1 MNTHELYHD
10 NIGAVELI
18 DYMGDDKRAVDAAR
32 VSFMKDNISKTL
44 TDKDKRLIKFLAD
57 HKHTS
62 PFEHMAATFRLT
74 VPLFVRS
81 QIMRHRTFSYNEV
94 SRRYTSENIQVW
106 KPTALR
112 KQSTDNLQC
121 SDGEIENKVIMNMI
135 NASLSNSVQFYNKL
149 IKEGVSRELARAVL
163 PQATYTT
170 FYMTGNLHNWV
181 KFLKLRN
188 DDHAQPETREAAQ
201 AIEAMLSEHFPIT
214 MQALFNGES

>member
-1 MNTHELYHD
+1 MIYELYHD
-10 NIGAVELI
+10 GVGSVELI
-18 DYMGDDKRAVDAAR
+18 DHMGDDKRAVDAAR
-32 VSFMKDNISKTL
+32 VSFMRDDTNKEL
-44 TDKDKRLIKFLAD
+44 TDKDKRLIKFLTA

-62 PFEHMAATFRLT
+62 PFEHLTATFRLT

-106 KPTALR
+106 KPERLR
-112 KQSTDNLQC
+112 RQSKDNLQC
-121 SDGEIENKVIMNMI
+121 SDGDLDNQAAINMLHVSLM
-135 NASLSNSVQFYNKL
+135 ASEKFYNEL
-149 IKEGVSRELARAVL
+149 IKGGVSRELARAVL

-188 DDHAQPETREAAQ
+188 DEHSQPETRDAAH
-201 AIEAMLSEHFPIT
+201 AIEEMLLELFPVT
-214 MQALFNGES
+214 MQSLFDGDKS

>member
-1 MNTHELYHD
+1 MIYELYHD
-10 NIGAVELI
+10 GVGSVELI
-18 DYMGDDKRAVDAAR
+18 DHMGDDKRAVDAAR
-32 VSFMKDNISKTL
+32 VSFMRDDTNKEL
-44 TDKDKRLIKFLAD
+44 TDKDKRLIKFLTA

-62 PFEHMAATFRLT
+62 PFEHLTATFRLT

-106 KPTALR
+106 KPERLR
-112 KQSTDNLQC
+112 RQSENNLQC
-121 SDGEIENKVIMNMI
+121 SDGDLDNQTAMNMLHI
-135 NASLSNSVQFYNKL
+135 SLGASVKFFHEL
-149 IKEGVSRELARAVL
+149 IKGGVSRELARAVL

-188 DDHAQPETREAAQ
+188 DEHSQPETRDAAH
-201 AIEAMLSEHFPIT
+201 AIEEMLLELFPVT
-214 MQALFNGES
+214 MQSLFDGDKS

>member
-10 NIGAVELI
+10 NIGCVELI

-32 VSFMKDNISKTL
+32 VSFMRDNTSKAL

-62 PFEHMAATFRLT
+62 PFEHMTATFRLT

-106 KPTALR
+106 LPQQLR
-112 KQSTDNLQC
+112 RQSIDNLQC
-121 SDGEIENKVIMNMI
+121 SAGDLDNHLALNLVHMSILSSVDSYHDLI
-135 NASLSNSVQFYNKL
+135 NR
-149 IKEGVSRELARAVL
+149 GVSRELARAVL

-201 AIEAMLSEHFPIT
+201 AIEAMLSEHFPVT

>member
-10 NIGAVELI
+10 NIGSVELI

-32 VSFMKDNISKTL
+32 VSFMRDNTSKAL

-57 HKHTS
+57 HRHTS
-62 PFEHMAATFRLT
+62 PFEHMTATFRLT

-81 QIMRHRTFSYNEV
+81 RIMRHRTFSYNEV

-106 KPTALR
+106 LPQQLR
-112 KQSTDNLQC
+112 RQSIDNLQC
-121 SDGEIENKVIMNMI
+121 SAGDLDNHLALNLVHMSILSSVDSYHDLI
-135 NASLSNSVQFYNKL
+135 NR
-149 IKEGVSRELARAVL
+149 GVSRELARAVL

-201 AIEAMLSEHFPIT
+201 AIEAMLSEHFPVT

>member
-1 MNTHELYHD
+1 MSFIMTISD
-10 NIGAVELI
+10 AVELI

-32 VSFMKDNISKTL
+32 VSFMRDNTSKTL

-62 PFEHMAATFRLT
+62 PFEHMTATFRLT

-106 KPTALR
+106 KPTAAE

-121 SDGEIENKVIMNMI
+121 SDGEIENK
-135 NASLSNSVQFYNKL
+135 
-149 IKEGVSRELARAVL
+149 
-163 PQATYTT
+163 
-170 FYMTGNLHNWV
+170 
-181 KFLKLRN
+181 
-188 DDHAQPETREAAQ
+188 
-201 AIEAMLSEHFPIT
+201 
-214 MQALFNGES
+214 ALNHE

>member
-62 PFEHMAATFRLT
+62 PFEHMTATFRLT

-106 KPTALR
+106 LPQQLR
-112 KQSTDNLQC
+112 RQSADNLQC
-121 SDGEIENKVIMNMI
+121 SDGELENHK
-135 NASLSNSVQFYNKL
+135 ALEALHLSIFSSVQDYNDL
-149 IKEGVSRELARAVL
+149 IERGVSRELARAVL

-201 AIEAMLSEHFPIT
+201 AIEAILSEHFPIS